1 MYHFLKINVIYLR
14 QRIFNYCNIL
24 KRVMKNTGLFV
35 FLFSLCLCTTSCVDD
50 EADFTGGGNIDVE
63 MPVDP
68 DPDATID
75 EKVFDVINLDYP
87 GLENVKTAF
96 EAGDKYTALVK
107 LLDYYRT
114 RVDVINR
121 NVNLFNPTIT
131 DADQKTADY
140 ALDYKFKVKD
150 FVDKDG
156 IPYSFKG
163 KDGQLINWELEVK
176 DLTDQEF
183 RYQRHR
189 HQWMLPQAKAY
200 AVSKDERYVES
211 WKTVYQDWL
220 KTYPYEDGT
229 KFPPEGGSENDVD
242 YQWKGLQV
250 AERVIS
256 QIDIMAY
263 FIQSRNFTP
272 EWLSTF
278 LVAFAK
284 HVECMR
290 LNYYQSGNILLTQA
304 QAVTTAG
311 ILMPE
316 FKNAETWAI
325 EGSAKMTEQVG
336 TQFND
341 DGVQIELDPSYHI
354 SAISDAY
361 EAYLTA
367 EDNNKENLFPATYLA
382 QLETPAKF
390 TMDITYPNF
399 SIEDFND
406 TRSSTWSKSVL
417 QKNFRKYVTM
427 FPNNTDFQ
435 YMANGK
441 GTAPGYLMASYPTS
455 GYYVLRSGWKETDAM
470 MILKNNNDPRQS
482 WHCQSDNGTFG
493 LYYNGHNFFPDAGVY
508 AYSGN
513 NRVTYAGTERHN
525 TITINSKSLLDSY
538 RKGECLLW
546 KEDNGVQIVVTQNAG
561 MYTQKD
567 APDCPL
573 THRRSIFH
581 DTNNKLFVI
590 VDEAIGN
597 EDFQSNTNL
606 NFHLCPGAVLAGY
619 NTDGRYATG
628 YTNFADGGNI
638 VLRTFLDKEENVSI
652 AADKVYLTKDTY
664 TSPNIGVPGKDEDKA
679 PYTRKGY
686 ALTCKPKQAGG
697 LIRFISVIRMGEGTV
712 SENIQAE
719 FVTNIP
725 DNNRTLPTTTTV
737 KVTLDGNDLPEYT
750 YDLNQNS
757 SN

>member
-1 MYHFLKINVIYLR
+1 
-14 QRIFNYCNIL
+14 
-24 KRVMKNTGLFV
+24 MKNTGLFV

-229 KFPPEGGSENDVD
+229 KYPPEGGSENDVD

-341 DGVQIELDPSYHI
+341 DGVQVELDPSYHI

>member
-1 MYHFLKINVIYLR
+1 
-14 QRIFNYCNIL
+14 
-24 KRVMKNTGLFV
+24 MKNTGLFV

-156 IPYSFKG
+156 TPYSFKG

-263 FIQSRNFTP
+263 FIQSKNFTP

-470 MILKNNNDPRQS
+470 MILKNNNAPRQS

-508 AYSGN
+508 AYSGKD
-513 NRVTYAGTERHN
+513 RDTYAGTERHN
-525 TITINSKSLLDSY
+525 TITINSKSLLNSY

-561 MYTQKD
+561 MYPQKD

>member
-1 MYHFLKINVIYLR
+1 
-14 QRIFNYCNIL
+14 
-24 KRVMKNTGLFV
+24 MKNTGLFV

-156 IPYSFKG
+156 TPYSFKG

-336 TQFND
+336 TQFLN

-361 EAYLTA
+361 ATYLTA
-367 EDNNKENLFPATYLA
+367 EDNNKSELFPTAYLA
-382 QLETPAKF
+382 QLEKPAKF
-390 TMDITYPNF
+390 VMDITYPNY
-399 SIEDFND
+399 SWDNFND
-406 TRSSTWSKSVL
+406 TRSASYSESVL
-417 QKNFRKYVTM
+417 KNNFRKYVAM
-427 FPNNTDFQ
+427 FPGNTDFQ
-435 YMANGK
+435 FMANGS
-441 GTAPGYLMASYPTS
+441 GTTPTYLTASYPDA
-455 GYYVLRSGWKETDAM
+455 GYYILRSGWKKEDAM
-470 MILKNNNDPRQS
+470 MILKNNNDKNPEGT

-508 AYSGN
+508 AYSGKE
-513 NRVTYAGTERHN
+513 RDTYAQTKMHN
-525 TITINSKSLLDSY
+525 TLTVQSKNLLNSE
-538 RKGECLLW
+538 RNGECLLFT
-546 KEDNGVQIVVTQNAG
+546 EQNGVQILVTQNDGIYDGGAG
-561 MYTQKD
+561 NTGI
-567 APDCPL
+567 PL
-573 THRRSIFH
+573 KYRRSVFH
-581 DTNNKLFVI
+581 DIVQKMFVI
-590 VDEAIGN
+590 IDEAQGESSYN
-597 EDFQSNTNL
+597 YNTNL
-606 NFHLCPGAVLAGY
+606 SFHLCPDAEKATY
-619 NTDGRYATG
+619 NENEKYCTA
-628 YTNFADGGNI
+628 YTKFEQGGNMI
-638 VLRTFLDKEENVSI
+638 IRTFFDSKAKSLSYAETKADFISNNIGESI
-652 AADKVYLTKDTY
+652 AR
-664 TSPNIGVPGKDEDKA
+664 N
-679 PYTRKGY
+679 GY
-686 ALTCKPKQAGG
+686 MMTCKPNAAGRI
-697 LIRFISVIRMGEGTV
+697 IRFISVVCLGEGDM
-712 SENIQAE
+712 SNKNISAKFTDE
-719 FVTNIP
+719 
-725 DNNRTLPTTTTV
+725 DDSALPTKSKVEVTVDGTT
-737 KVTLDGNDLPEYT
+737 KSYEYEIP
-750 YDLNQNS
+750 N
-757 SN
+757 

>member
-1 MYHFLKINVIYLR
+1 
-14 QRIFNYCNIL
+14 
-24 KRVMKNTGLFV
+24 MKNTGLFV

-50 EADFTGGGNIDVE
+50 EADFSGGGNIDVE
-63 MPVDP
+63 MPAEP

-87 GLENVKTAF
+87 GLEKVKTAF

-114 RVDVINR
+114 RVDVVNR

-131 DADQKTADY
+131 EADQKIADY
-140 ALDYKFKVKD
+140 ALDYKFYVKG
-150 FVDKDG
+150 FADKDG
-156 IPYSFKG
+156 TPYSFKG
-163 KDGQLINWELEVK
+163 KDGQLINWELEVEGV
-176 DLTDQEF
+176 TDQEF

-200 AVSKDERYVES
+200 AVSKDERYIES

-229 KFPPEGGSENDVD
+229 KFPPEGGSENDKD

-263 FIQSRNFTP
+263 FIQSKNFTP

-278 LVAFAK
+278 LAAFAK

-290 LNYYQSGNILLTQA
+290 INYYQSGNILLTQA
-304 QAVTTAG
+304 QAVTMAG

-316 FKNAETWAI
+316 FKNAEIWAN
-325 EGSAKMTEQVG
+325 EGAAKMTEQIG
-336 TQFND
+336 AQFND

-367 EDNNKENLFPATYLA
+367 EDNNKENLFSPTYLA

-417 QKNFRKYVTM
+417 QKNFRKYVAM

-435 YMANGK
+435 YMASGK
-441 GTAPGYLMASYPTS
+441 GMTPDYLMASYPTS
-455 GYYVLRSGWKETDAM
+455 GYYVLRSGWEETDAM
-470 MILKNNNDPRQS
+470 LILKNNNDPRKS

-508 AYSGN
+508 AYSGGS
-513 NRVTYAGTERHN
+513 RTTYAQTKMHN
-525 TITINSKSLLDSY
+525 TLTVQSKNLLDSE
-538 RKGECLLW
+538 RKGQQLLFTE
-546 KEDNGVQIVVTQNAG
+546 KDGVQIVVTQNDG
-561 MYTQKD
+561 VYD
-567 APDCPL
+567 GGNSDNIPL
-573 THRRSIFH
+573 KYRRSVFH
-581 DTNNKLFVI
+581 DIENRLFVI
-590 VDEAIGN
+590 VDEADG
-597 EDFQSNTNL
+597 EDTFKANTNL
-606 NFHLCPGAVLAGY
+606 NFHLCPDAIVDINNY
-619 NTDGRYATG
+619 NEGESFKA
-628 YTNFADGGNI
+628 YTEFPGSNI
-638 VLRTFLDKEENVSI
+638 IIRSFFDKTENIELPKKEDQCKIQNSN
-652 AADKVYLTKDTY
+652 
-664 TSPNIGVPGKDEDKA
+664 TSNNIGVA
-679 PYTRKGY
+679 SARKGY
-686 ALTCKPKQAGG
+686 SMTNKPKTAGN
-697 LIRFISVIRMGEGTV
+697 LVRFISVIYYNDGDVKDTPIE
-712 SENIQAE
+712 AK
-719 FVTNIP
+719 FVTDEIT
-725 DNNRTLPTTTTV
+725 TLPTSTTV
-737 KVTLDGNDLPEYT
+737 EVKVNNVSHSYT
-750 YDLNQNS
+750 YDL
-757 SN
+757 SNN

>member
-1 MYHFLKINVIYLR
+1 
-14 QRIFNYCNIL
+14 
-24 KRVMKNTGLFV
+24 MKNTGLFV

-50 EADFTGGGNIDVE
+50 EADFSGGGNIDVE
-63 MPVDP
+63 MPAEP

-87 GLENVKTAF
+87 GLEKVKTAF

-114 RVDVINR
+114 RVDVVNR

-131 DADQKTADY
+131 EADQKIADY
-140 ALDYKFKVKD
+140 ALDYKFYVKG
-150 FVDKDG
+150 FADKDG
-156 IPYSFKG
+156 TPYSFKG
-163 KDGQLINWELEVK
+163 KDGQLINWELEVEGV
-176 DLTDQEF
+176 TDQEF

-200 AVSKDERYVES
+200 AVSKDERYIES

-229 KFPPEGGSENDVD
+229 KFPPEGGSENDKD

-263 FIQSRNFTP
+263 FIQSKNFTL

-278 LVAFAK
+278 LAAFAK

-290 LNYYQSGNILLTQA
+290 INYYQSGNILLTQA
-304 QAVTTAG
+304 QAVTMAG

-316 FKNAETWAI
+316 FKNAEIWAN
-325 EGSAKMTEQVG
+325 EGAAKMTEQIG
-336 TQFND
+336 AQFND

-367 EDNNKENLFPATYLA
+367 EDNNKENLFSPTYLA

-417 QKNFRKYVTM
+417 QKNFRKYVAM

-435 YMANGK
+435 YMASGK
-441 GTAPGYLMASYPTS
+441 GMAPDYLMASYPTS
-455 GYYVLRSGWKETDAM
+455 GYYVLRSGWEETDAM
-470 MILKNNNDPRQS
+470 LILKNNNDPRKS

-508 AYSGN
+508 AYSGGS
-513 NRVTYAGTERHN
+513 RTTYAQTKMHN
-525 TITINSKSLLDSY
+525 TLTVQSKNLLDSE
-538 RKGECLLW
+538 RKGQQLLFTE
-546 KEDNGVQIVVTQNAG
+546 KDGVQIVVTQNDG
-561 MYTQKD
+561 VYD
-567 APDCPL
+567 GGNSDNIPL
-573 THRRSIFH
+573 KYRRSVFH
-581 DTNNKLFVI
+581 DIENRLFVI
-590 VDEAIGN
+590 VDEADG
-597 EDFQSNTNL
+597 EDTFKANTNL
-606 NFHLCPGAVLAGY
+606 NFHLCPDAIVDINNY
-619 NTDGRYATG
+619 NEGESFKA
-628 YTNFADGGNI
+628 YTEFPGSNI
-638 VLRTFLDKEENVSI
+638 IIRSFFDKTENIELPKKEDQCKIQNSN
-652 AADKVYLTKDTY
+652 
-664 TSPNIGVPGKDEDKA
+664 TSNNIGVA
-679 PYTRKGY
+679 SARKGY
-686 ALTCKPKQAGG
+686 SMTNKPKTAGN
-697 LIRFISVIRMGEGTV
+697 LVRFISVIYYNDGDVKDTPIE
-712 SENIQAE
+712 AK
-719 FVTNIP
+719 FVTDEIT
-725 DNNRTLPTTTTV
+725 TLPTSTTV
-737 KVTLDGNDLPEYT
+737 EVKVNNVSHSYT
-750 YDLNQNS
+750 YDL
-757 SN
+757 SNN

>member
-1 MYHFLKINVIYLR
+1 
-14 QRIFNYCNIL
+14 
-24 KRVMKNTGLFV
+24 MKNTGLFV